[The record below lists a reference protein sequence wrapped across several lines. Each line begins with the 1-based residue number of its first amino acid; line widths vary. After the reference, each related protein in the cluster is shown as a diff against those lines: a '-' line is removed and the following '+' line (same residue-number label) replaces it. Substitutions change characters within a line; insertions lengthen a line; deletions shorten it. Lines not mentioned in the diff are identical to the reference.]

1 MLTNAASAAD
11 NVSADGLA
19 FRSEELAEMRREYQ
33 TPEGSESGFQEDD
46 IVMAE
51 ILKGAPV
58 AAALNE
64 KIQARVKTLKAGG
77 VKPVLA
83 IVRVGE
89 KPDDISYERTAQK
102 RCAAVGVESRGVT
115 LPENRGQER
124 LIETLRGLNADSSV
138 HGVLL
143 LRPLPKHM
151 DDDAVRNSLAPE
163 KDVDGITDASLA
175 GVFTGIKRGYPPCTA
190 WACMEILD
198 FYGVEP
204 KGKRVTVIGRSLVA
218 GKPIAMMLLGRH
230 ATVTVCHTR
239 TADMPSACG
248 NAEIL
253 VVSAGRPE
261 IIGREY
267 LSPGQTVIDVGIN
280 VLDDGRLCG
289 DVNFADAMEITAAV
303 TPVPGGVGAVTTSV
317 LLAHVLEAT
326 GSRV

>member
-1 MLTNAASAAD
+1 MAD
-11 NVSADGLA
+11 
-19 FRSEELAEMRREYQ
+19 
-33 TPEGSESGFQEDD
+33 
-46 IVMAE
+46 

-64 KIQARVKTLKAGG
+64 KLQARVKTLEAGG
-77 VKPVLA
+77 VKPTLA

-89 KPDDISYERTAQK
+89 KADDISYERTARK
-102 RCAAVGVESRGVT
+102 RCAAVGVEARGVT
-115 LPENRGQER
+115 LPEDCGQAR
-124 LIETLRGLNADSSV
+124 LIEVLRGLNSDSSV

-143 LRPLPKHM
+143 FRPLPKYM

-175 GVFTGIKRGYPPCTA
+175 GVFAGIKRGYPPCTA
-190 WACMEILD
+190 QACMEILD
-198 FYGVEP
+198 FYGVDP
-204 KGKRVTVIGRSLVA
+204 KVKRATVIGRSLVV
-218 GKPIAMMLLGRH
+218 GKPAAMMLIGKH

-239 TADMPSACG
+239 TADMPSACR

-280 VLDDGRLCG
+280 VSADGSLRG
-289 DVNFADAMEITAAV
+289 DVNFADAAEITAAV
-303 TPVPGGVGAVTTSV
+303 TPVPGGVGTVTTSV
-317 LLAHVLEAT
+317 LLAHVVEAAAPR
-326 GSRV
+326 G

>member
-1 MLTNAASAAD
+1 
-11 NVSADGLA
+11 
-19 FRSEELAEMRREYQ
+19 
-33 TPEGSESGFQEDD
+33 
-46 IVMAE
+46 MAE

-64 KIQARVKTLKAGG
+64 KLQARVKTLEAGG
-77 VKPVLA
+77 VKPTLA

-89 KPDDISYERTAQK
+89 KADDISYERTAWK
-102 RCAAVGVESRGVT
+102 RCAAVGVEARGVT
-115 LPENRGQER
+115 LPEDCGQPR
-124 LIETLRGLNADSSV
+124 LIEVLRGLNSDSLV

-143 LRPLPKHM
+143 FRPLPKYI

-175 GVFTGIKRGYPPCTA
+175 GVFAGIKRGYPPCTA
-190 WACMEILD
+190 QACMEILD
-198 FYGVEP
+198 FYGVDP
-204 KGKRVTVIGRSLVA
+204 KGKRATVIGRSLVV
-218 GKPIAMMLLGRH
+218 GKPAAMMLIGKH

-239 TADMPSACG
+239 TADMPSACR

-280 VLDDGRLCG
+280 VSADGSLRG
-289 DVNFADAMEITAAV
+289 DVNFADAAEITAAV
-303 TPVPGGVGAVTTSV
+303 TPVPGGVGTVTTSV
-317 LLAHVLEAT
+317 LLAHVVEAA
-326 GSRV
+326 GPRG